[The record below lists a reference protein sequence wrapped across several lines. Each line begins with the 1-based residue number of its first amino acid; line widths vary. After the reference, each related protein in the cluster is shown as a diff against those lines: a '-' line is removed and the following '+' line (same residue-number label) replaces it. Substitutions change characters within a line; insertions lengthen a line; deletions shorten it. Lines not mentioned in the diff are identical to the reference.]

1 MGSLESWVGRLT
13 VFYVLAEVA
22 LLARLI
28 LQRLHT
34 RYRLFALFLATDLCF
49 TVASFFTPYDTTR
62 YFGLWA
68 VQVTVLAV
76 CYFGV
81 VLELYGLVLRD
92 YPGIAGLFRWLV
104 RILVP
109 AAAIVSLLF
118 ATFSP
123 GGGTAPQYPLLML
136 ALVMARTAVLGVLV
150 ALLVLQFILFWCP
163 LTLSRNTVFYCVG
176 YLVFFTAQTAAFTVA
191 DRIGAQVTPL
201 ANVAMQALSCA
212 CLVFWAL
219 TLSRKGEQHEAIV
232 RAHWLPG
239 EQDRLR
245 EVLTSF
251 DGFLAH
257 LGRHRSQ

>member
-1 MGSLESWVGRLT
+1 MGSLQHWADRLT
-13 VFYVLAEVA
+13 VFYAVAEAALLGRLVFEGLHKRYRFFMLFLCADWSFTVA
-22 LLARLI
+22 LL
-28 LQRLHT
+28 
-34 RYRLFALFLATDLCF
+34 
-49 TVASFFTPYDTTR
+49 FTPYDTTL
-62 YFGLWA
+62 YFQLWT
-68 VQVTVLAV
+68 VEVSVLAA
-76 CYFGV
+76 CYFAV

-104 RILVP
+104 WILVP
-109 AAAIVSLLF
+109 AAAAVSLLF
-118 ATFSP
+118 AVFSP
-123 GGGTAPQYPLLML
+123 GGGAAQQYPLLTL
-136 ALVMARTAVLGVLV
+136 AFVMARTAVLGVLV

-191 DRIGAQVTPL
+191 ARIGARVTPL

-219 TLSRKGEQHEAIV
+219 SLSRKGEQHEAIV

-239 EQDRLR
+239 EQERLR
-245 EVLTSF
+245 EVLTGF

-257 LGRHRSQ
+257 LGRRSSK

>member
-1 MGSLESWVGRLT
+1 MGSLELCARNLTVLYVGLEAVLLGRLA
-13 VFYVLAEVA
+13 VERLFRRYRFFVLLLGVDASFTTA
-22 LLARLI
+22 LLLTA
-28 LQRLHT
+28 
-34 RYRLFALFLATDLCF
+34 
-49 TVASFFTPYDTTR
+49 YDTTA
-62 YFGLWA
+62 YFTLWA
-68 VQVTVLAV
+68 VQIAALAF

-92 YPGIAGLFRWLV
+92 YPGIRGLFRWLV
-104 RILVP
+104 WILVP
-109 AAAIVSLLF
+109 AAAVMSLLF

-123 GGGTAPQYPLLML
+123 GGGTALRYPLLML

-191 DRIGAQVTPL
+191 DRIGARVTPL

-212 CLVFWAL
+212 CLVFWVF

-239 EQDRLR
+239 EQQRLR

-257 LGRHRSQ
+257 LGRRSSK